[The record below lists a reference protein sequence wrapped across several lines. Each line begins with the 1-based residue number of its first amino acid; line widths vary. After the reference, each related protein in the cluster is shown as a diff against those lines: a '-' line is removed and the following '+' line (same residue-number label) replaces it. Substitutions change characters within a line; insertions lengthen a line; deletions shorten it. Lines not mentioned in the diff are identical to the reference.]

1 MVRVSGSIL
10 MKALL
15 VSLSSS
21 AAVITVSPNASLI
34 TFCSAAAS
42 PPVLFWALSVCAGS
56 AATVDVF
63 SESEEFIRS
72 ALPQAARDTIIPAA
86 SSAAESFLH
95 LLFNEAIFP
104 QPLCDLTFGR
114 IPVIL
119 GGRAGNG
126 KAILHCAARNVGN
139 GGFSIGKSAAAV
151 GTERNNGL
159 AG

>member
-1 MVRVSGSIL
+1 

-21 AAVITVSPNASLI
+21 AAVITVSPNANRI
-34 TFCSAAAS
+34 TVCSATAS
-42 PPVLFWALSVCAGS
+42 LPVSFWAFSVCVGSIVLFGMLSGAE
-56 AATVDVF
+56 VF
-63 SESEEFIRS
+63 ARS

>member
-1 MVRVSGSIL
+1 

-21 AAVITVSPNASLI
+21 AAVITVLPNDSSI
-34 TFCSAAAS
+34 
-42 PPVLFWALSVCAGS
+42 SVCAVS
-56 AATVDVF
+56 ASLLELLSAVSICADSTAVSDGCSCVEEPARSTV
-63 SESEEFIRS
+63 
-72 ALPQAARDTIIPAA
+72 PQAARDTIIPAA

-119 GGRAGNG
+119 GGHAGNG
-126 KAILHCAARNVGN
+126 KAILHRAARNVGN